1 MINPWRELTE
11 ADGGRRKAARRSG
24 ETEGGG
30 APARARERMFGNVII
45 GSGGRK
51 EGGRKEGAPL

>member
-30 APARARERMFGNVII
+30 APAPEPGCGERMSGNVII

-51 EGGRKEGAPL
+51 EGAPL